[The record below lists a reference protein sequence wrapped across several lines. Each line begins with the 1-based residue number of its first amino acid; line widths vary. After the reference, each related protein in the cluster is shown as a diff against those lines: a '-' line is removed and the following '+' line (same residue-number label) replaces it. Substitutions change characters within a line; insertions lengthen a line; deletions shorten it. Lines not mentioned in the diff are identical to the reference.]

1 MDEAD
6 EAGDK
11 PILEA
16 EVAGYGDLTML
27 QLALVVLLLFASAT
41 STFAEGAWVL
51 SGYEWPS

>member
-1 MDEAD
+1 
-6 EAGDK
+6 
-11 PILEA
+11 
-16 EVAGYGDLTML
+16 ML